1 MQPIKNFSIFK
12 NEKKQ
17 DNHPDYKL
25 SAKVTIGNTDEFR
38 DIGAGYVKDG
48 QKGKYISI
56 ALSKEFTK
64 QDGTTLD
71 GFVII
76 TDKQFNAMKKVYD
89 DYLIKKNNP
98 EYPTPTEQGIDLD
111 EMQAIMRG
119 EKEPNVTPEELDI
132 NVDDILY

>member
-25 SAKVTIGNTDEFR
+25 SAKIGDDYRE
-38 DIGAGYVKDG
+38 IGAGFIKDG
-48 QKGKYISI
+48 NGNKYISVV
-56 ALSKEFTK
+56 LKKEFTK
-64 QDGTTLD
+64 EDGTVLD

-98 EYPTPTEQGIDLD
+98 DYPTPTDQGIDLD

-119 EKEPNVTPEELDI
+119 EKEPNVTVEDLDI
-132 NVDDILY
+132 NVDDIPFP